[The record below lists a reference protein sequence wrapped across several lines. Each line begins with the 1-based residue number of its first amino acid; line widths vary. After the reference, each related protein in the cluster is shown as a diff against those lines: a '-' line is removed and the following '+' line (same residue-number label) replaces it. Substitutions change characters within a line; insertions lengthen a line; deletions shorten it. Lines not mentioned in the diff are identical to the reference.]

1 MYSHF
6 WLMPLPPKLEDCII
20 SLMNWR
26 ERFESEVRAA
36 VGGRPIAKVAKEA
49 NLPRDAIR
57 NILDGRDPKLSRAA
71 EVAKAL
77 GLDFYAGPPKAAGAL
92 ELARELHPGS
102 EPWELE
108 RAIKELDRLR
118 SKATDL
124 VQLRERERQETA
136 NQEDLEGLRK
146 ELQTLM
152 GGTKEPGDR
161 SFLTLPYLTKVE
173 LADPEPRFRPVF
185 EKWQIHESLVPSWVS
200 PGGLMLV
207 KAEDDSMAKKINTGD
222 LVLVDRRQ
230 TVPIENRL
238 YLAARQQ
245 RVVIRRIVRMGPGL
259 GFRADALDSVD
270 HCPKWL
276 DSRTITLLGQVAWY
290 GSESALE
297 CRERP

>member
-1 MYSHF
+1 
-6 WLMPLPPKLEDCII
+6 
-20 SLMNWR
+20 MNWR

-77 GLDFYAGPPKAAGAL
+77 GLDFYAGSPKAAGAL
-92 ELARELHPGS
+92 ELARDLHPGS

-108 RAIKELDRLR
+108 QAIKELDRLR

-124 VQLRERERQETA
+124 LQLRERERQETA
-136 NQEDLEGLRK
+136 NREDLEGLRK

-161 SFLTLPYLTKVE
+161 SFFTLPYLTKVE

-222 LVLVDRRQ
+222 LVLVDSRQ

-290 GSESALE
+290 GSESSLE